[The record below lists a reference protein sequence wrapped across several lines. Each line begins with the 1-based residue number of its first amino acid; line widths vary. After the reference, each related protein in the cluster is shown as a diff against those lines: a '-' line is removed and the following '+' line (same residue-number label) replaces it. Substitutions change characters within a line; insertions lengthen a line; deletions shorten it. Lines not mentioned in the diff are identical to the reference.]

1 MEVLQNRID
10 SFTRSKRVKN
20 GSKTTVTLKWPHP
33 SSFQANPETLAE
45 AGFYYDPSPEDR
57 DSVTCYMC
65 SKQLSEWDSDDD
77 PFDIHYRKCAKTCS
91 WAVVRCGLRNDV
103 DHQGRFVSQNK
114 NRMPLSKVMEKA
126 RLDTFTFGDGWP
138 HDSTKNGC
146 TSKKMARAGFIY
158 MPQEPGDDLATCLY
172 CGVSLSGWDDD
183 DDPLRYYDRS
193 SPTTQDPKGLDQI
206 SFGLSRPLSR

>member
-10 SFTRSKRVKN
+10 SFTRSKRVKT

-103 DHQGRFVSQNK
+103 DHQGRFASQNK

-183 DDPLRYYDRS
+183 DDPL
-193 SPTTQDPKGLDQI
+193 
-206 SFGLSRPLSR
+206 